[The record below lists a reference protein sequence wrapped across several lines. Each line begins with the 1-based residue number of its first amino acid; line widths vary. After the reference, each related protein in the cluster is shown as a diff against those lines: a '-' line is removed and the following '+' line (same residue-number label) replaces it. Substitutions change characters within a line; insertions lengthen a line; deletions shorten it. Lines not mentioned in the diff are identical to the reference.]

1 MIRPITPLWVQI
13 AALFAEVDEL
23 CIDALAAELV
33 LERVNDEER
42 MVRAMGQ
49 RQDLG
54 GGTAPESPKT
64 REELRYPQAILRAK
78 DPGFRDQHTS
88 GADLVR
94 TRDRMRKL
102 LLSLKKELS
111 YSFTEREVF
120 QVLIPIVIYC
130 DELVRGITRGAV
142 LRWEPLQSELLN
154 IDNGGELFFW
164 SMEDRLRESEASPL
178 VFEVYYFCL
187 SDGFEG
193 MYQGDRAKIADC
205 KDRLKKRIPNQS
217 GVAFVPPKDN
227 KGPIIVPFPWKYY
240 AMALGAIVG
249 VYLLL
254 YWIGSALS

>member
-1 MIRPITPLWVQI
+1 VWVQI
-13 AALFAEVDEL
+13 AALFTEVDEL

-33 LERVNDEER
+33 LQRVNEEER

-49 RQDLG
+49 RQG
-54 GGTAPESPKT
+54 SPGTAPTESPKT
-64 REELRYPQAILRAK
+64 REELRYPQAVQRAK
-78 DPGFRDQHTS
+78 DPGFREQNTS

-111 YSFTEREVF
+111 YSFNEREVF
-120 QVLIPIVIYC
+120 QVLLPIVIYC

-164 SMEDRLRESEASPL
+164 SMEDRLRESETPPL
-178 VFEVYYFCL
+178 VLEVYYFCL

-205 KDRLKKRIPNQS
+205 KDRLKKRIPS
-217 GVAFVPPKDN
+217 KSSAAYVAPKES
-227 KGPIIVPFPWKYY
+227 KGPLILPFPWKYY
-240 AMALGAIVG
+240 AMAAGTLVG
-249 VYLLL
+249 VYILLR
-254 YWIGSALS
+254 WIGSALS